1 MKKGRQ
7 VTMKEIAKK
16 LGISV
21 STVSRALQ
29 NSPELQEAT
38 KEKVVAAAKEMKYQP
53 NLLAQSLRRSRS
65 KTLGVIVPEI
75 TSHFFASCISGI
87 QDTANARGYNVMIC
101 QSNESLAQ
109 EKANIKA
116 LVSSQVDGLLIS
128 LSRET
133 NAFEHLYELYD
144 REHTF
149 VLFDRV
155 QEDIPVSK
163 VTFNDA
169 GGAYQVVKHLLETGS
184 RRILYLSGPED
195 LYISKKR
202 KEGYLRALKEFGI
215 AEDSSLIK
223 VSDLTTPHTLQLA
236 REILEMQPRP
246 DAVFCMIDPVAVDV
260 LTEWKQL
267 GIRVPQEI
275 ALAGF
280 TNNPTSAVVEPP
292 LTTVSQPG
300 YEMGKLAVSHLL
312 DQLDGLASEDPL
324 SIVLETTLVVR
335 NSSQRNP
342 PVYLS

>member
-1 MKKGRQ
+1 MKKGHQ
-7 VTMKEIAKK
+7 ITMKEIAKK
-16 LGISV
+16 LGVSV
-21 STVSRALQ
+21 STISRALKD
-29 NSPELQEAT
+29 SPELHPET
-38 KEKVVAAAKEMKYQP
+38 KRKIVEAAKEMNYQP
-53 NLLAQSLRRSRS
+53 NLLAQSLRISRS

-87 QDTANARGYNVMIC
+87 QDTANKRGYNVMIC
-101 QSNESLAQ
+101 QSNESIEQ
-109 EKANIKA
+109 EKANIRT

-133 NAFEHLYELYD
+133 NQFEHLYDLYD
-144 REHTF
+144 REINF

-169 GGAYQVVKHLLETGS
+169 GGAYQVTKHLLENGS
-184 RRILYLSGPED
+184 RRIVYVSGPED

-202 KEGYLRALKEFGI
+202 KEGYLRALAEFGVHQ
-215 AEDSSLIK
+215 DNSLIK
-223 VSDLTTPHTLQLA
+223 ITDLTESGNIKVA
-236 REILEMQPRP
+236 RDILHMRPQP

-260 LTEWKQL
+260 LTEWKSQ
-267 GIRVPQEI
+267 GIRIPEDI

-292 LTTVSQPG
+292 LTTVAQPG

-312 DQLDGLASEDPL
+312 DQLDGIASEDPI
-324 SIVLETTLVVR
+324 SIVLETTLVPR
-335 NSSQRNP
+335 KSSQHFE
-342 PVYLS
+342 VKK

>member
-1 MKKGRQ
+1 MKKGHQ

-16 LGISV
+16 LGVSV
-21 STVSRALQ
+21 STISRALKD
-29 NSPELQEAT
+29 SPELHVDT
-38 KEKVVAAAKEMKYQP
+38 KRRIVEMAKEMNYQP
-53 NLLAQSLRRSRS
+53 NLLAQSLRISRS

-87 QDTANARGYNVMIC
+87 QDYANKRGYNVMIC
-101 QSNESLAQ
+101 QSNESLDQ
-109 EKANIKA
+109 EKANIRA

-133 NAFEHLYELYD
+133 NQFDHLYELYN
-144 REHTF
+144 REINF

-169 GGAYQVVKHLLETGS
+169 GGAYQVTNHLLEGGN
-184 RRILYLSGPED
+184 RRIVYVSGPED

-202 KEGYLRALKEFGI
+202 KEGYLKALDEYGI
-215 AEDSSLIK
+215 PEDPALIK
-223 VSDLTTPHTLQLA
+223 ISELTLEDNLRVA
-236 REILEMQPRP
+236 NEIAAMNPRP

-260 LTEWKQL
+260 LTQWKSL
-267 GIRVPQEI
+267 GIRIPEDM

-312 DQLDGLASEDPL
+312 DQLDGIASEDPI
-324 SIVLETTLVVR
+324 SIVLETTLVPR
-335 NSSQRNP
+335 KSSRHLPNP
-342 PVYLS
+342 

>member
-1 MKKGRQ
+1 MKKGHQ

-16 LGISV
+16 LGVSV
-21 STVSRALQ
+21 STISRALKD
-29 NSPELQEAT
+29 SPELHPET
-38 KEKVVAAAKEMKYQP
+38 KRKIVEAAKEMNYQP
-53 NLLAQSLRRSRS
+53 NLLAQSLRISRS

-87 QDTANARGYNVMIC
+87 QDHANKRGYNVMIC
-101 QSNESLAQ
+101 QSNESLEQ
-109 EKANIKA
+109 EKANIRT

-133 NAFEHLYELYD
+133 NRFDHLNDLYE
-144 REHTF
+144 REINF

-163 VTFNDA
+163 VTFNDM
-169 GGAYQVVKHLLETGS
+169 GGAYQVVKHLLENGS
-184 RRILYLSGPED
+184 RRIVYVSGPED

-202 KEGYLRALKEFGI
+202 KEGYLQALEEFGVNR
-215 AEDSSLIK
+215 DNSLIK
-223 VSDLTTPHTLQLA
+223 VTDLTEAGNIKVAQ
-236 REILEMQPRP
+236 EILNMRPRP

-260 LTEWKQL
+260 MTEWKTQ
-267 GIRVPQEI
+267 GVKIPEDI

-292 LTTVSQPG
+292 LTTVAQPG

-312 DQLDGLASEDPL
+312 DQLDGIASEDPI
-324 SIVLETTLVVR
+324 SIVLETTLVPR
-335 NSSQRNP
+335 KSSQHFE
-342 PVYLS
+342 VKK

>member
-16 LGISV
+16 LGVSV

-29 NSPELQEAT
+29 DSPELHIET
-38 KEKVVAAAKEMKYQP
+38 KRKIVEAAKEMNYRP
-53 NLLAQSLRRSRS
+53 NLLAQSLRISRS

-75 TSHFFASCISGI
+75 TSHSFASCISGI
-87 QDTANARGYNVMIC
+87 QDIATTRGYNVMIC

-109 EKANIKA
+109 EKANIQT

-133 NAFEHLYELYD
+133 NTYEHLHELYD
-144 REHTF
+144 REINF

-163 VTFNDA
+163 VTFNDVS
-169 GGAYQVVKHLLETGS
+169 GAYQVVKHLLENGS
-184 RRILYLSGPED
+184 RRIVYVSGPED

-202 KEGYLRALKEFGI
+202 KEGYLRALAEFGV
-215 AEDSSLIK
+215 AEDPSLILI
-223 VSDLTTPHTLQLA
+223 SDLTLEGNLQVA
-236 REILEMQPRP
+236 QHILRMDPRP
-246 DAVFCMIDPVAVDV
+246 EAVFCMIDPVAVDV
-260 LTEWKQL
+260 LTEWKKL
-267 GIRVPQEI
+267 GIRIPEDI

-280 TNNPTSAVVEPP
+280 TNNPSSAVVEPP
-292 LTTVSQPG
+292 LTTVAQPG

-312 DQLDGLASEDPL
+312 DQLDGMASEDPI
-324 SIVLETTLVVR
+324 SIVLDTTLVVR
-335 NSSQRNP
+335 KSSQHF
-342 PVYLS
+342 PVKK

>member
-16 LGISV
+16 LGVSV

-29 NSPELQEAT
+29 DSPELHPET
-38 KEKVVAAAKEMKYQP
+38 KRKITEAAKEMNYRP
-53 NLLAQSLRRSRS
+53 NLLAQSLRISRS

-87 QDTANARGYNVMIC
+87 QDTAITRGYNVMIC
-101 QSNESLAQ
+101 QSNESITQ
-109 EKANIKA
+109 EKANIQT

-133 NAFEHLYELYD
+133 NTFEHLHELYD
-144 REHTF
+144 REINF

-155 QEDIPVSK
+155 EEDIPVSK

-169 GGAYQVVKHLLETGS
+169 GGAYQVVKHLLENGF
-184 RRILYLSGPED
+184 RRIAYVSGPED

-202 KEGYLRALKEFGI
+202 KEGYLRALQEYGVEI
-215 AEDSSLIK
+215 DEQLIQFT
-223 VSDLTTPHTLQLA
+223 DLTLDGNLQVA
-236 REILEMQPRP
+236 QRILQMQPRP
-246 DAVFCMIDPVAVDV
+246 EAVFCMIDPVAVDV
-260 LTEWKQL
+260 LTEWKKS
-267 GIRVPQEI
+267 GIWIPEDI

-280 TNNPTSAVVEPP
+280 TDNPTAAVVEPP

-312 DQLDGLASEDPL
+312 DQLDGLASEDPV
-324 SIVLETTLVVR
+324 SIVLDTTLVIR
-335 NSSQRNP
+335 KSSQHLPAKN
-342 PVYLS
+342 

>member
-1 MKKGRQ
+1 
-7 VTMKEIAKK
+7 
-16 LGISV
+16 V
-21 STVSRALQ
+21 STISRALKD
-29 NSPELQEAT
+29 SPELHPET
-38 KEKVVAAAKEMKYQP
+38 KRKIVEMAKEMNYHP
-53 NLLAQSLRRSRS
+53 NLLAQSLRISRS

-87 QDTANARGYNVMIC
+87 QDTANKRGYNVMIC
-101 QSNESLAQ
+101 QSNESLDQ
-109 EKANIKA
+109 EKANIRT

-144 REHTF
+144 REINF

-169 GGAYQVVKHLLETGS
+169 GGAYQVTNHLLQGGY
-184 RRILYLSGPED
+184 RRIVYVSGPED

-202 KEGYLRALKEFGI
+202 KEGYLHALGEYSIG
-215 AEDSSLIK
+215 EDPSLIK
-223 VSDLTTPHTLQLA
+223 VSDLTLEDNIRIA
-236 REILEMQPRP
+236 NEIADMNPRP

-260 LTEWKQL
+260 LTQWKSV
-267 GIRVPQEI
+267 GIKIPEDM

-280 TNNPTSAVVEPP
+280 TNNPSSAVVEPT

-312 DQLDGLASEDPL
+312 DQLDGIASEDPI
-324 SIVLETTLVVR
+324 SIVLETTLVPRRSTQHVEAIK
-335 NSSQRNP
+335 
-342 PVYLS
+342 

>member
-1 MKKGRQ
+1 MKKGHQ

-16 LGISV
+16 LGVSV
-21 STVSRALQ
+21 STVSRALKD
-29 NSPELQEAT
+29 SPELHEET
-38 KEKVVAAAKEMKYQP
+38 KRKIVETAKEMNYQP
-53 NLLAQSLRRSRS
+53 NLLAQSLRISRT

-87 QDTANARGYNVMIC
+87 QDFANKRGYNVMIC
-101 QSNESLAQ
+101 QSNESIDQ
-109 EKANIKA
+109 EIANIKT
-116 LVSSQVDGLLIS
+116 LVASQVDALMIS

-133 NAFEHLYELYD
+133 NHYEHLFELYN
-144 REHTF
+144 REIPF

-169 GGAYQVVKHLLETGS
+169 GGAYQVTNHLLESGCRS
-184 RRILYLSGPED
+184 IVYISGPED

-202 KEGYLRALKEFGI
+202 KEGYLKALKEFGI
-215 AEDSSLIK
+215 KENPNFIK
-223 VSDLTTPHTLQLA
+223 VTDLTEA
-236 REILEMQPRP
+236 DNIRIAKEIASMDPLP
-246 DAVFCMIDPVAVDV
+246 DGVFCMIDPVAVDV
-260 LTEWKQL
+260 LTYWKSIGL
-267 GIRVPQEI
+267 KVPEQI

-312 DQLDGLASEDPL
+312 DQLDGLVSDDPI
-324 SIVLETTLVVR
+324 SIVLDTTLVPR
-335 NSSQRNP
+335 KSSQRII
-342 PVYLS
+342 